1 MHTVENYRK
10 GKFLMQPDY
19 FELHYEGNATKNH
32 SMDIAVTRD
41 VLSALDILVQCIGKK
56 TDKKEDIV
64 VDIQAFKE
72 GCFAIELAILGG
84 VKLTAGHLM
93 GLIGFTSVIHGGVLG
108 YLDWKKGRKNIE
120 IFKGENGEV
129 EVRDLDTDE
138 VKNTVEEVVKLSS
151 DSKVIAQIHRIFV
164 EPFERLDLD
173 RVFISQN
180 NQTILGFPKTTAETL
195 LEGAP
200 EEQLDNWK
208 LDHIVTVE
216 QVSLTPEGKWRV
228 YIHGHKRSVTATMID
243 EVFQNLVTQ
252 GAVTFRAKDKMNVY
266 LEKDVTRKGARKTNT
281 YIIHKVYKHWTV
293 DQ

>member
-1 MHTVENYRK
+1 
-10 GKFLMQPDY
+10 MQPDH

-41 VLSALDILVQCIGKK
+41 VLSALDILVQRVGKK
-56 TDKKEDIV
+56 TNKKEDII
-64 VDIQAFKE
+64 VDVQAFKE

-84 VKLTAGHLM
+84 VKVTAAHLM
-93 GLIGFTSVIHGGVLG
+93 GLIGISAVSHGGILG

-120 IFKGENGEV
+120 LVKGENGKIKV
-129 EVRDLDTDE
+129 KDLDTNE
-138 VKNTVEEVVKLSS
+138 VKNTTEEVVKLAS
-151 DSKVIAQIHRIFV
+151 DSKITAQLHRIFV

-180 NQTILGFPKTTAETL
+180 NQTTVALPRTKAETL

-200 EEQLDNWK
+200 EIHLDNWV

-216 QVSLTPEGKWRV
+216 QVSLTPDGKWRV
-228 YIHGHKRSVTATMID
+228 YIHGHKRAVTATMHD
-243 EVFQNLVTQ
+243 KNFQKRVEE
-252 GAVTFRAKDKMNVY
+252 GAVTFRAKDMMEVV
-266 LEKDVTRKGARKTNT
+266 LEKNVWKKGTRKTNT
-281 YIIHKVYKHWTV
+281 YTICKVNKHWHA